1 MGAALKP
8 GSIGA
13 EIADVDRRIQ
23 TLKAAG
29 PDAAVEALQ
38 AVRAQLVAEQA
49 LARLFP
55 AGSGFMRD
63 P

>member
-1 MGAALKP
+1 MGAVLKP

-13 EIADVDRRIQ
+13 EIAGVDRRIEA
-23 TLKAAG
+23 LEAAG
-29 PDAAVEALQ
+29 ADAEVEALQ

-55 AGSGFMRD
+55 AGSGFARE

>member
-13 EIADVDRRIQ
+13 EIADVDRRIEALEA
-23 TLKAAG
+23 TGAG
-29 PDAAVEALQ
+29 AEVEALQ
-38 AVRAQLVAEQA
+38 AVRAQLIAEQA

-55 AGSGFMRD
+55 AGSGFVRE